1 MNAPQHLQGLA
12 VARKLA
18 LATGLSLLLAS
29 QAMAQGAVGQP
40 APVAAAAPAKTL
52 YVPDRA
58 AFRAEVERIMSL
70 VGAGRT
76 EEAFAQI
83 KQRMA
88 VPAVEVDAL
97 FSKISP
103 QLPQMLE
110 RNGQMIG
117 HEFISE
123 KTAGK
128 HVVRLIYL
136 ARQERNAVG
145 WVFLGYQGKEGWS
158 INSFNFV
165 DNPAVAFLD

>member
-1 MNAPQHLQGLA
+1 MNAPQQLRGLA

-29 QAMAQGAVGQP
+29 QAMAQAAPTP
-40 APVAAAAPAKTL
+40 APAAAVATGKTL
-52 YVPDRA
+52 YAPDRA
-58 AFRAEVERIMSL
+58 ALRAEIERIMAL

>member
-18 LATGLSLLLAS
+18 LVTGLSLLLAS
-29 QAMAQGAVGQP
+29 QALAQGADSKP

-52 YVPDRA
+52 YAADRA
-58 AFRAEVERIMSL
+58 ALRAEIDRIMAL

-76 EEAFAQI
+76 EDAFAQI

-97 FSKISP
+97 LSKISP

-123 KTAGK
+123 KVAGK

-136 ARQERNAVG
+136 ARQERNAMT
-145 WVFLGYQGKEGWS
+145 WVFMGYQGSEGWS

-165 DNPAVAFLD
+165 DNPAIAFID

>member
-18 LATGLSLLLAS
+18 LVTGLSLLLAS
-29 QAMAQGAVGQP
+29 QALAQGADSKP

-52 YVPDRA
+52 YAPDRA
-58 AFRAEVERIMSL
+58 AFRAEIERIMAL

-117 HEFISE
+117 HDFISE

>member
-18 LATGLSLLLAS
+18 LAMGLSLLLAS
-29 QAMAQGAVGQP
+29 QAMAQAAPTP
-40 APVAAAAPAKTL
+40 APAAAVATGKTL
-52 YVPDRA
+52 YAPDRA
-58 AFRAEVERIMSL
+58 ALRAEIERIMAL

>member
-1 MNAPQHLQGLA
+1 MNKPQHLQGLP
-12 VARKLA
+12 VVRKLA
-18 LATGLSLLLAS
+18 LAMGLSLMLAS
-29 QAMAQGAVGQP
+29 QAMAQAAPTP
-40 APVAAAAPAKTL
+40 APAAAVATGKTL
-52 YVPDRA
+52 YAADRA
-58 AFRAEVERIMSL
+58 AFRAEIDRIMVL

-97 FSKISP
+97 LSKVSP
-103 QLPQMLE
+103 QLLQMRE

-123 KTAGK
+123 KLAGK

-136 ARQERNAVG
+136 ARQEKNAMG
-145 WVFLGYQGKEGWS
+145 WVFMGYQGSEGWS
-158 INSFNFV
+158 INSFNFA
-165 DNPAVAFLD
+165 DNPAIAFID